1 MERFR
6 ADFLSGTDTE
16 RKVMNMKNTRW
27 IRPWMY
33 TGLCV
38 AAIAGVSV
46 SAYAATGSTQSS
58 QDKQFEEHKEDNGV
72 MAKIV
77 SVGDDELTVVMAQ
90 KPADGETPPEKPAD
104 GETPPEKPA
113 DGETPPEK
121 PADGQTPPA
130 KPENGTDG
138 REKPEM
144 KFDTDTT
151 TIKLTSS
158 TVITKGMEHTV
169 VSASSLSADSVV
181 KLVLNGTTAVN
192 IELMEQ

>member
-1 MERFR
+1 
-6 ADFLSGTDTE
+6 
-16 RKVMNMKNTRW
+16 
-27 IRPWMY
+27 MY

-46 SAYAATGSTQSS
+46 SAYAATGRTQSTQE
-58 QDKQFEEHKEDNGV
+58 KQVEEHKEDNGV

-90 KPADGETPPEKPAD
+90 KPSEGQKPADGQTPPEKPAD
-104 GETPPEKPA
+104 GETPP
-113 DGETPPEK
+113 
-121 PADGQTPPA
+121 A

-138 REKPEM
+138 KKPELN
-144 KFDTDTT
+144 FDTDTT
-151 TIKLTSS
+151 TIKLVSS

-192 IELMEQ
+192 IELME

>member
-1 MERFR
+1 
-6 ADFLSGTDTE
+6 
-16 RKVMNMKNTRW
+16 
-27 IRPWMY
+27 MY

-38 AAIAGVSV
+38 AAIAGVSI
-46 SAYAATGSTQSS
+46 SAYAATGSTQST
-58 QDKQFEEHKEDNGV
+58 QEKQFEEHKEDNGV

-90 KPADGETPPEKPAD
+90 KPSEGQKPAN
-104 GETPPEKPA
+104 GQTPPEKPA

-121 PADGQTPPA
+121 PADGQTPPEKPADGETPPA

-138 REKPEM
+138 KKPELN
-144 KFDTDTT
+144 FDTDTT

-192 IELMEQ
+192 IELME

>member
-1 MERFR
+1 
-6 ADFLSGTDTE
+6 
-16 RKVMNMKNTRW
+16 MKNNRW

-46 SAYAATGSTQSS
+46 SAYAATGSTQST
-58 QDKQFEEHKEDNGV
+58 QEKQFEEHKEDNGV

-90 KPADGETPPEKPAD
+90 KPSEGQKPANGQTPPEKPAD

-113 DGETPPEK
+113 DGETPH
-121 PADGQTPPA
+121 A

-138 REKPEM
+138 KKPELN
-144 KFDTDTT
+144 FDTDTT

-192 IELMEQ
+192 IELME